1 MTPLR
6 YISQSLRYRWTKS
19 LWFAAGIILS
29 AIVITG
35 SLAIGDSVRRGLS
48 DMVDARLGNFS
59 AVMVAGEHHFRD
71 SLAGSVALDGGIPTA
86 PVLALKGA
94 VTQDAAGATR
104 LRAGDTSVYGVDS
117 RFFEASGAFAKRSI
131 ISGPIP
137 VPTDD
142 AVIINIGLAR
152 AAGLKVGDEVILSVE
167 KPTLLSRDAPLA
179 TIDDAVVTF
188 RVKVGRILKDSEL
201 GRFGLAANQLAP
213 RNIFVD
219 LPMLQK
225 QVGLA
230 GRINMLLFGKPASG
244 DVNTAD
250 LSKALFRGWDI
261 EDADL
266 EVRPVNISGKQHFEL
281 RTGRVFLDPHVAEA
295 GLSVRGAEPAL
306 TTFVNRLTKGKVV
319 TPYSMVTATD
329 TLGPIPSGGIVINQW
344 LADDQNAKVG
354 DDITLDYWVLGAN
367 RELVRKTAVR
377 KVSKVVPITGLAAD
391 REFMPILPGLSDKKD
406 CREWEPGVP
415 IDLALLRDKDQ
426 AYWEKYKGT
435 PKAFVSLSD
444 GQTLWGNRFGNLTA
458 IRFTSPPNTLDGIRA
473 QLRRSINPAAL
484 GMFVRTLRSDAR
496 ASASGGLD
504 FGGLFLALGSFL
516 LISAALLIKWMVD
529 ATLEERKGERVVLAA
544 CGMTSASIRRLF
556 IIELVGIAAIS
567 SFVGSAG
574 LSWIYTKSVGL
585 ALAPLWDTTIPLYI
599 TAVNIVSGIVVSIVI
614 GTVTV
619 LIATRTS
626 RATKTSRRKTIQ
638 LPLPP
643 GSPTV
648 IVGFIFW
655 LPLFVYALGISGA
668 ERAEYLMMA
677 GMGFF
682 VLLLGALRIYMTRL
696 MRSTWKSTAQ
706 MFAMRRLTS
715 NLNGLFT
722 SMSVVGLATFLIIAV
737 GANKQLPPKV
747 TTERSSGTGGYSFIA
762 SSALPLYGAL
772 ESKTEADRLAIDT
785 AMGTFTSLPIR
796 VRDGDDASCLN
807 LNKPTQPQII
817 GLDSARLAVEKR
829 FPFAGSAPGGLW
841 TKLKQEL
848 PGGEI
853 PVIADENT
861 IMWSLQS
868 AVGKSLTLLGD
879 QGQPIRCR
887 IVGML
892 KRTVLQGA
900 VIMDEATFVRLFPQ
914 RSGYRM
920 FLIEA
925 KGTPEAE
932 VGTSLTDAGEP
943 FGLSLTRTTDRM
955 AEYASVENTYLSV
968 FAALGGLGLL
978 MGLAGTAII
987 VRRQLLA
994 TIKETALLQALGV
1007 PLQIMQKIR
1016 ASEHAFGG
1024 LAGLLIG
1031 LLSAFWASVDTLA
1044 AQPLQV
1050 VMLSAIVLVSVG
1062 GIILFVVLATVR
1074 QLMKHQSLA
1083 SALAAE

>member
-1 MTPLR
+1 
-6 YISQSLRYRWTKS
+6 
-19 LWFAAGIILS
+19 
-29 AIVITG
+29 
-35 SLAIGDSVRRGLS
+35 
-48 DMVDARLGNFS
+48 
-59 AVMVAGEHHFRD
+59 
-71 SLAGSVALDGGIPTA
+71 
-86 PVLALKGA
+86 
-94 VTQDAAGATR
+94 
-104 LRAGDTSVYGVDS
+104 
-117 RFFEASGAFAKRSI
+117 
-131 ISGPIP
+131 
-137 VPTDD
+137 
-142 AVIINIGLAR
+142 
-152 AAGLKVGDEVILSVE
+152 
-167 KPTLLSRDAPLA
+167 
-179 TIDDAVVTF
+179 
-188 RVKVGRILKDSEL
+188 
-201 GRFGLAANQLAP
+201 
-213 RNIFVD
+213 
-219 LPMLQK
+219 
-225 QVGLA
+225 
-230 GRINMLLFGKPASG
+230 
-244 DVNTAD
+244 
-250 LSKALFRGWDI
+250 
-261 EDADL
+261 
-266 EVRPVNISGKQHFEL
+266 
-281 RTGRVFLDPHVAEA
+281 
-295 GLSVRGAEPAL
+295 
-306 TTFVNRLTKGKVV
+306 
-319 TPYSMVTATD
+319 
-329 TLGPIPSGGIVINQW
+329 
-344 LADDQNAKVG
+344 
-354 DDITLDYWVLGAN
+354 
-367 RELVRKTAVR
+367 
-377 KVSKVVPITGLAAD
+377 
-391 REFMPILPGLSDKKD
+391 
-406 CREWEPGVP
+406 
-415 IDLALLRDKDQ
+415 
-426 AYWEKYKGT
+426 
-435 PKAFVSLSD
+435 
-444 GQTLWGNRFGNLTA
+444 
-458 IRFTSPPNTLDGIRA
+458 
-473 QLRRSINPAAL
+473 
-484 GMFVRTLRSDAR
+484 
-496 ASASGGLD
+496 
-504 FGGLFLALGSFL
+504 
-516 LISAALLIKWMVD
+516 VD

-544 CGMTSASIRRLF
+544 CGVPAATIRRMF
-556 IIELVGIAAIS
+556 IIELVGIAAIAS
-567 SFVGSAG
+567 LLGSAG
-574 LSWIYTKSVGL
+574 LSWIYTESVGL
-585 ALAPLWDTTIPLYI
+585 ALAPLWDTTIPLHV
-599 TAVNIVSGIVVSIVI
+599 TAVNIATGVVVSIVI
-614 GTVTV
+614 GTATV
-619 LIATRTS
+619 LIATRNPRT
-626 RATKTSRRKTIQ
+626 TKAPRRKTIQ

-643 GSPTV
+643 GTPTV
-648 IVGFIFW
+648 IVGFLLW

-696 MRSTWKSTAQ
+696 MRSQWRSTAQ
-706 MFAMRRLTS
+706 VFAMRRLTS

-772 ESKTEADRLAIDT
+772 ESKTEADRLALD
-785 AMGTFTSLPIR
+785 AAVESFTSLPIR

-817 GLDSARLAVEKR
+817 GLDSARLAAEKR

-841 TKLKQEL
+841 TKLKEDL

-1007 PLQIMQKIR
+1007 PLSVVQQIR
-1016 ASEHAFGG
+1016 SSEHAFGG

-1031 LLSAFWASVDTLA
+1031 ILSAFWASVDTLL

-1050 VMLSAIVLVSVG
+1050 IMLSTVVMVSVG
-1062 GIILFVVLATVR
+1062 GIVLIVVQATVR
-1074 QLMKHQSLA
+1074 QLIKRQSLT

>member
-1 MTPLR
+1 
-6 YISQSLRYRWTKS
+6 
-19 LWFAAGIILS
+19 
-29 AIVITG
+29 
-35 SLAIGDSVRRGLS
+35 
-48 DMVDARLGNFS
+48 
-59 AVMVAGEHHFRD
+59 
-71 SLAGSVALDGGIPTA
+71 
-86 PVLALKGA
+86 
-94 VTQDAAGATR
+94 
-104 LRAGDTSVYGVDS
+104 
-117 RFFEASGAFAKRSI
+117 
-131 ISGPIP
+131 
-137 VPTDD
+137 
-142 AVIINIGLAR
+142 
-152 AAGLKVGDEVILSVE
+152 
-167 KPTLLSRDAPLA
+167 
-179 TIDDAVVTF
+179 
-188 RVKVGRILKDSEL
+188 
-201 GRFGLAANQLAP
+201 
-213 RNIFVD
+213 
-219 LPMLQK
+219 
-225 QVGLA
+225 
-230 GRINMLLFGKPASG
+230 
-244 DVNTAD
+244 
-250 LSKALFRGWDI
+250 
-261 EDADL
+261 
-266 EVRPVNISGKQHFEL
+266 
-281 RTGRVFLDPHVAEA
+281 
-295 GLSVRGAEPAL
+295 
-306 TTFVNRLTKGKVV
+306 
-319 TPYSMVTATD
+319 
-329 TLGPIPSGGIVINQW
+329 
-344 LADDQNAKVG
+344 
-354 DDITLDYWVLGAN
+354 
-367 RELVRKTAVR
+367 
-377 KVSKVVPITGLAAD
+377 
-391 REFMPILPGLSDKKD
+391 
-406 CREWEPGVP
+406 
-415 IDLALLRDKDQ
+415 
-426 AYWEKYKGT
+426 
-435 PKAFVSLSD
+435 
-444 GQTLWGNRFGNLTA
+444 
-458 IRFTSPPNTLDGIRA
+458 
-473 QLRRSINPAAL
+473 
-484 GMFVRTLRSDAR
+484 MFVRPLRSDAR

-544 CGMTSASIRRLF
+544 CGVPAATIRRMF
-556 IIELVGIAAIS
+556 IIELVGIAAIAS
-567 SFVGSAG
+567 LLGSAG
-574 LSWIYTKSVGL
+574 LSWIYTESVGL
-585 ALAPLWDTTIPLYI
+585 ALAPLWDTTIPLHV
-599 TAVNIVSGIVVSIVI
+599 TAVNIATGVVMSIVI
-614 GTVTV
+614 GTATV
-619 LIATRTS
+619 LIATRNPRT
-626 RATKTSRRKTIQ
+626 TKAPRRKTIQ
-638 LPLPP
+638 LPLPS
-643 GSPTV
+643 GTPTV
-648 IVGFIFW
+648 IVGFVLW

-696 MRSTWKSTAQ
+696 MRSQWKSTAQ
-706 MFAMRRLTS
+706 VFAMRRLTS

-772 ESKTEADRLAIDT
+772 ESKTEADRLALD
-785 AMGTFTSLPIR
+785 AAAESFASLPIR

-817 GLDSARLAVEKR
+817 GLDSARLAAEKR

-841 TKLKQEL
+841 TKLKEDL

-1007 PLQIMQKIR
+1007 PLSVVQQIR
-1016 ASEHAFGG
+1016 SSEHAFGG

-1031 LLSAFWASVDTLA
+1031 ILSAFWASVDTLL

-1050 VMLSAIVLVSVG
+1050 IMLSTVVMVSVG
-1062 GIILFVVLATVR
+1062 GIVLIVVQATVR
-1074 QLMKHQSLA
+1074 QLIKRQSLT